1 MADSAEGAEGSD
13 RCVPEED
20 PASCDPGVLGV
31 LGDPGVPDVL
41 DVLGVPGDPGVAAC
55 P

>member
-1 MADSAEGAEGSD
+1 MADSVEGEEGSD

-20 PASCDPGVLGV
+20 PASCDPGVLGDPDVPDV
-31 LGDPGVPDVL
+31 LDVL